1 MHLEVRAIASP
12 LACPPDSC
20 TRVGLIVPRFRQ
32 SAVARNR
39 LKRRLREL
47 VRTRMLPSGV
57 TVDVVIRIRPD
68 AYRASFADL
77 GRDVDKAVAQLARW
91 RPTSESAPDANVNH
105 LPTERSDS

>member
-1 MHLEVRAIASP
+1 
-12 LACPPDSC
+12 
-20 TRVGLIVPRFRQ
+20 
-32 SAVARNR
+32 
-39 LKRRLREL
+39 
-47 VRTRMLPSGV
+47 
-57 TVDVVIRIRPD
+57 VVIRIRPD